1 MAVGIQIFTYGNT
14 VIFGYIS
21 FHVRGKRMITA
32 TDSFAQKSRNKPLFS
47 QQDFEFLQY
56 KTYMDFRF
64 DKSCAFLTN
73 IKSEDDNDDDDDEA
87 LLSFATFD
95 SFQIDYLSWI

>member
-1 MAVGIQIFTYGNT
+1 
-14 VIFGYIS
+14 
-21 FHVRGKRMITA
+21 MITA
-32 TDSFAQKSRNKPLFS
+32 TDIFAQKSRNKPLFS

-56 KTYMDFRF
+56 KTYVDFRF

-73 IKSEDDNDDDDDEA
+73 IKSEDDNDDDDDDDEA